1 LSQTWRRATTFGV
14 SFGILAGAAAYGFV
28 LWNLAQRNPVF
39 CNPGYAGTFPFLL
52 SIPTFVTIA
61 GAAGY
66 LSSDHGASVWP
77 ALTAGVLVGILAG
90 IGNLATLPVLHDQ
103 LVRIYQCPFAFDP
116 NVTAP
121 SLSDEESTTLITTVV
136 GSAIGL
142 VLAPAAAAV
151 GHVIKRN

>member
-1 LSQTWRRATTFGV
+1 M
-14 SFGILAGAAAYGFV
+14 
-28 LWNLAQRNPVF
+28 
-39 CNPGYAGTFPFLL
+39 
-52 SIPTFVTIA
+52 
-61 GAAGY
+61 
-66 LSSDHGASVWP
+66 
-77 ALTAGVLVGILAG
+77 TAGVLVGILAG

-116 NVTAP
+116 NVSAP